1 MRLPDHADP
10 PQVKVSPE
18 TDSRVGGPVS
28 QPVGEGSQGSG
39 VGDQVV
45 VLVELLRRIAPV
57 SSEEPEAIMQ
67 LFVKLEEIHELGL
80 VEDRVF
86 LTRILPLVSGSLL
99 GFVGDCLREG
109 SCWMESKKRLLER
122 YFPYFVRERLVREL
136 IVFNFHEEGQSL
148 RQYIDR
154 IFRVVKFLDYR
165 AGEEQLVERVIINF
179 HSSIL
184 ANTALMDR
192 PRSLKDLYRMVGLVE
207 ERMAVGRERER
218 ESRRASSRAEPC

>member
-1 MRLPDHADP
+1 VYRLTADQLRQVCFERGLDTSGSVRELRLRLSHHIKVSKMQSPDHVDP

-57 SSEEPEAIMQ
+57 SSEEPKAIMQ

-99 GFVGDCLREG
+99 GFVGDCL
-109 SCWMESKKRLLER
+109 
-122 YFPYFVRERLVREL
+122 
-136 IVFNFHEEGQSL
+136 
-148 RQYIDR
+148 
-154 IFRVVKFLDYR
+154 
-165 AGEEQLVERVIINF
+165 
-179 HSSIL
+179 
-184 ANTALMDR
+184 
-192 PRSLKDLYRMVGLVE
+192 
-207 ERMAVGRERER
+207 
-218 ESRRASSRAEPC
+218 